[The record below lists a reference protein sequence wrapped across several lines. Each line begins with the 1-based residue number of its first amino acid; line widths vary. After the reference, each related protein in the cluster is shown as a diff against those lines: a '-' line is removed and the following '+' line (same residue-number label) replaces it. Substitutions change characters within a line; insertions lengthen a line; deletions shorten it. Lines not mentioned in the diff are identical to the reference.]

1 MSSQFEPRN
10 MGQLAGI
17 SSEPRVR
24 RWPRLRLSVPIRI
37 WNDDNHPV
45 EAQTGE
51 ISEGGV
57 TVLCRNHLRVNE
69 VITIEF
75 GHPLTTEPVRIMG
88 IVRNRCEDVYG
99 IEFHLPV
106 AEDTV
111 KLNLVR
117 DVLNSL
123 RSPL

>member
-1 MSSQFEPRN
+1 
-10 MGQLAGI
+10 MGQLVGI
-17 SSEPRVR
+17 SAEPRIR
-24 RWPRLRLSVPIRI
+24 RWPRLRLNVPIRI

-51 ISEGGV
+51 ISEGGL

-69 VITIEF
+69 VISIEF
-75 GHPLTTEPVRIMG
+75 GAPLSNEPVRITG

-99 IEFHLPV
+99 IEFHLAV
-106 AEDTV
+106 AEDTA

>member
-1 MSSQFEPRN
+1 
-10 MGQLAGI
+10 MGHLAT
-17 SSEPRVR
+17 SAEPRVR
-24 RWPRLRLSVPIRI
+24 RWQRLPLSVPIRI
-37 WNDDNHPV
+37 WNDDNQAV

-51 ISEGGV
+51 ISEGGL

-69 VITIEF
+69 VISIEF
-75 GHPLTTEPVRIMG
+75 GRPLATEPVRITG

-99 IEFHLPV
+99 IEFHLAV
-106 AEDTV
+106 VEDTA

>member
-1 MSSQFEPRN
+1 

-17 SSEPRVR
+17 SAEPRVR
-24 RWPRLRLSVPIRI
+24 RWPRLRLNVPIRI
-37 WNDDNHPV
+37 WNDDNQAV

-51 ISEGGV
+51 ISEGGL

-69 VITIEF
+69 VISIEF
-75 GHPLTTEPVRIMG
+75 GRPLSTEPVRITG

-99 IEFHLPV
+99 IEFYLAV
-106 AEDTV
+106 AEDNA

>member
-1 MSSQFEPRN
+1 MGHLATSVEPR
-10 MGQLAGI
+10 A
-17 SSEPRVR
+17 R
-24 RWPRLRLSVPIRI
+24 RWPRLRLNVPIRI
-37 WNDDNHPV
+37 WNDDNNPV

-57 TVLCRNHLRVNE
+57 TVLCRNHLRVGE

-75 GHPLTTEPVRIMG
+75 GAPLATEPVRITG

-99 IEFHLPV
+99 IEFHLAV
-106 AEDTV
+106 AEDTA
-111 KLNLVR
+111 KLTLVR